1 MNSAVREKAHDRPA
15 PHAASDPA
23 GSRRRA
29 AGHPEFNRWLYGLV
43 LPGAVFLWS
52 LFILAGG
59 RFRIPL
65 RIRWREFVDMTGPEA
80 YAVGF
85 LLLLTAVLVHRVRF
99 WYELYESPP
108 LYWKRQD
115 QLLLL
120 LCLIPL
126 GYLLWRLI
134 SLIVFGR

>member
-1 MNSAVREKAHDRPA
+1 MIA
-15 PHAASDPA
+15 PRHTQPPIPPDHGGEPPVT
-23 GSRRRA
+23 R
-29 AGHPEFNRWLYGLV
+29 EFNRWLYGLV

-65 RIRWREFVDMTGPEA
+65 RIRWREFIDMTGPEA

-99 WYELYESPP
+99 WYEL
-108 LYWKRQD
+108 
-115 QLLLL
+115 
-120 LCLIPL
+120 
-126 GYLLWRLI
+126 
-134 SLIVFGR
+134 

>member
-1 MNSAVREKAHDRPA
+1 MIA
-15 PHAASDPA
+15 PRHTQPPIPPDHGGEPPVT
-23 GSRRRA
+23 R
-29 AGHPEFNRWLYGLV
+29 EFNRWLYGLV

-99 WYELYESPP
+99 WYELSESPP

>member
-1 MNSAVREKAHDRPA
+1 MIAPRHTRP
-15 PHAASDPA
+15 PIPPDHGGEPPVT
-23 GSRRRA
+23 R
-29 AGHPEFNRWLYGLV
+29 EFNRWLYGLV

-65 RIRWREFVDMTGPEA
+65 RIRWREFIDMTGPEA

-99 WYELYESPP
+99 WYQLYESPP

>member
-1 MNSAVREKAHDRPA
+1 MIA
-15 PHAASDPA
+15 PRHTQPPIPPDHGGEPPVT
-23 GSRRRA
+23 R
-29 AGHPEFNRWLYGLV
+29 EFNRWLYGLV

-65 RIRWREFVDMTGPEA
+65 RIRWREFIDMTGPEA

-85 LLLLTAVLVHRVRF
+85 LLLLAAVLVHRVRF

>member
-1 MNSAVREKAHDRPA
+1 MFEMNDRGLAEVPNPSLVMLSGRPLNVSGICVA
-15 PHAASDPA
+15 CTME
-23 GSRRRA
+23 GSRPLLA
-29 AGHPEFNRWLYGLV
+29 EVQGLV
-43 LPGAVFLWS
+43 SPTAFGNPRRMS
-52 LFILAGG
+52 
-59 RFRIPL
+59 
-65 RIRWREFVDMTGPEA
+65 TG
-80 YAVGF
+80 F
-85 LLLLTAVLVHRVRF
+85 DTNRLMLLTAVLVHRVRF
-99 WYELYESPP
+99 WYELYYSPP

>member
-1 MNSAVREKAHDRPA
+1 M
-15 PHAASDPA
+15 
-23 GSRRRA
+23 
-29 AGHPEFNRWLYGLV
+29 
-43 LPGAVFLWS
+43 FLWS

>member
-1 MNSAVREKAHDRPA
+1 MIAPRHTRP
-15 PHAASDPA
+15 PIPPDHGGEPPVT
-23 GSRRRA
+23 R
-29 AGHPEFNRWLYGLV
+29 EFNRWLYGLV

-85 LLLLTAVLVHRVRF
+85 LLLLPAVLVHRVRF

>member
-1 MNSAVREKAHDRPA
+1 MIAPRHTRP
-15 PHAASDPA
+15 PIPPDHGGEPPVT
-23 GSRRRA
+23 R
-29 AGHPEFNRWLYGLV
+29 EFNRWLYGLV

-65 RIRWREFVDMTGPEA
+65 RVRWREFVDMTGPEA

-85 LLLLTAVLVHRVRF
+85 LLLLAAVLVHRVRF

-120 LCLIPL
+120 LCFIPL

-134 SLIVFGR
+134 SLIIFGR

>member
-1 MNSAVREKAHDRPA
+1 MIAPRHTRP
-15 PHAASDPA
+15 PIPPDHGGEPPVT
-23 GSRRRA
+23 R
-29 AGHPEFNRWLYGLV
+29 EFNRWLYGLI

-65 RIRWREFVDMTGPEA
+65 RVRWREFVDMTGPEA

-85 LLLLTAVLVHRVRF
+85 LLLLAAVLVHRVRF

-120 LCLIPL
+120 LCFIPL

-134 SLIVFGR
+134 SLIIFGR

>member
-1 MNSAVREKAHDRPA
+1 MIAPRHTRP
-15 PHAASDPA
+15 PIPPDHGGEPPVT
-23 GSRRRA
+23 R
-29 AGHPEFNRWLYGLV
+29 EFNRWLYGLV

-99 WYELYESPP
+99 WYELYASPP
-108 LYWKRQD
+108 LSWKRQD

>member
-1 MNSAVREKAHDRPA
+1 MMKKSSPR
-15 PHAASDPA
+15 S
-23 GSRRRA
+23 
-29 AGHPEFNRWLYGLV
+29 
-43 LPGAVFLWS
+43 
-52 LFILAGG
+52 I
-59 RFRIPL
+59 
-65 RIRWREFVDMTGPEA
+65 
-80 YAVGF
+80 F